1 LGSHGSDNIGMTSS
15 MKLLLL
21 LSRFENRE
29 LQKVCVLC
37 MEPIVCDLYI

>member
-1 LGSHGSDNIGMTSS
+1 

-29 LQKVCVLC
+29 LQKGCVLC
-37 MEPIVCDLYI
+37 MEPIVCDLYILSFSVHSYRYYNQM